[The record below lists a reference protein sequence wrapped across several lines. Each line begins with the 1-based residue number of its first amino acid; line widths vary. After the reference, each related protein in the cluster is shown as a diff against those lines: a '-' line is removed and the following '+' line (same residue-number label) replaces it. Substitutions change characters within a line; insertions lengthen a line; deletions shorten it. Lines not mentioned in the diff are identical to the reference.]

1 MCNYFLLS
9 EKDCFLTH
17 PAVIVEASHIPVCL
31 IAFHE
36 DVSVLCFHFER
47 FLKLAFCTN
56 LKIQFALCLFQQF
69 HVSSETVYCM
79 NKI

>member
-17 PAVIVEASHIPVCL
+17 PAVIVEASYIPVCL
-31 IAFHE
+31 IAFRE

-47 FLKLAFCTN
+47 FLKLAFCTS
-56 LKIQFALCLFQQF
+56 LKNPICSLPFPTVLCFLRDSLL
-69 HVSSETVYCM
+69 HE
-79 NKI
+79 

>member
-9 EKDCFLTH
+9 EKDCFLAH
-17 PAVIVEASHIPVCL
+17 PAVAVQASYVPICL

-36 DVSVLCFHFER
+36 DVLVLCFHSER
-47 FLKLAFCTN
+47 FLKAAFCTS

-69 HVSSETVYCM
+69 HVSSETAYSM